1 MKKSIFTKLTSLT
14 VTAAIV
20 MSFTSFIHADVTE
33 DAGDPQEMISED
45 ITVEEFAVPE
55 SDFDNDELAAK
66 YIMNKMSGGSEATY
80 RKYDLSGYLEQYD
93 KTIFNYIVPVISD
106 IASGNQTSAVI
117 TVPEDTLLISFSN
130 TDLGVEDF
138 SALSVDEAKALVS
151 QNMPIHSSKIM
162 NALLFASP
170 YDLYWFDKT
179 TGMGMTYSFSRS
191 RTTLRLY
198 NFTFYFYVANEYQG
212 RNNLEVS
219 SEYGEAVS
227 AAASNANT
235 IIENNAGLDDYSKL
249 LSYNNEICK
258 LTDYNYSAAGGGVAY
273 GNPWQL
279 VWVFDGD
286 PDTKVVC
293 EGYSKAFQYL
303 CDNSVFRCSDLYTI
317 SVSGYLAGEGHM
329 WNIVHMDDE
338 KNYVVDIT
346 NSDPGGEG
354 NYGSRLFLIGA
365 VSGSVSSGYTLKNGY
380 LYTYKPTTINSYSED
395 VITVSSADYNP
406 NAEYTLTLEGEVG
419 ISSLSKYKAKAGEE
433 ISVFYTLPVGK
444 ELESILVNG
453 NAIDGT
459 TFTMPAMDTTVVVT
473 FKKADYKITVSDT
486 TGGTA
491 YTDKTVA
498 NYEDVITVTATPD
511 IGYKLDAIK
520 VDGITID
527 GNTFEMPASD
537 VTVEVTFVKIDYAV
551 TVNCSTGGTASAP
564 ETANYGDEITVSVT
578 PDTGYE
584 LDTIKVNDAA
594 IGGNSFTMPAS
605 DVTIEVTFKKISYT
619 ISITNT
625 SGGSANV
632 DKTTAYYG
640 EEIEIDIAIE
650 EGYHLDSILVN
661 GTAIDG
667 EKFTMPAGN
676 VSIEV
681 IFVIT
686 DYEVTVNYTA
696 GGTASA
702 PETANYGDEITVSV
716 TPDTGYELDVIKVNN
731 VAIAGNSFTMPAS
744 DVTVEVIFKKA
755 DYKIT
760 LNAGEGGSVQVPSG
774 ANYGDDIEI
783 TVTPD
788 TGYKLDAIKVD
799 GITIDG
805 NSFVMPASD
814 VTVDVTFVKIDY
826 AVTVSYSTGGTASAQ
841 DTANYGD
848 EITVTVTPDTGY
860 ELDTIKVNDAVIDGN
875 SFTMPASDV
884 TVEVTFKKISYTV
897 SITNTSGGS
906 ANVDKTTAYY
916 GEEIEIDI
924 AIEEGYHL
932 DSILVNGT
940 AIDGDKFTMPAGN
953 VTIEVI
959 FKKNEYTITVSD
971 VTGGTASASA
981 EKAGE
986 GEEITVTVTP
996 DKGYE
1001 LDKIKVNNTVITGT
1015 KFTMPAANVTVEVTF
1030 KKVVYKISLNS
1041 SGNGT
1046 VNLSK
1051 TKANYGDEI
1060 TVEITPASGYE
1071 LSKITV
1077 KTADGSKVNVTD
1089 NTFVMP
1095 DANVTVSVTF
1105 AKISY
1110 GITVEDNGLGTVDV
1124 VSSAIKGNHIIVDIS
1139 PAEGCELESLTAVD
1153 SEGNDI
1159 EVTDNSFTMPGA
1171 SVTITAVFRKIDYT
1185 ITIVCSDHGTA
1196 TVSGN
1201 PANFGDEITVTALPD
1216 NGFELNTIK
1225 VDDEIIEGN
1234 TFTMPAK
1241 DITIT
1246 VTFRDRTYSLNGW
1259 ILEDGKYY
1267 FYENG
1272 KMVKGWIKSGSSWYY
1287 MDTETGVMVTG
1298 WKNAGGKWYYF
1309 TGSGAMVTGW
1319 QKIGGTW
1326 YFFESSGAMAT
1337 GWKESGGK
1345 WYYFTGSGAMVTG
1358 WQKIGGTW
1366 YYFESSGAMATG
1378 WKNSG
1383 GKWYYFTSSGAMQT
1397 GWKQSGSDWYYL
1409 DTSSG
1414 AMVTGWKS
1422 ISGKW
1427 YYFYDS
1433 GVMAYSTTIDGYTL
1447 GADGAMI

>member
-55 SDFDNDELAAK
+55 TDFDNDELAAK

-151 QNMPIHSSKIM
+151 QNMPVHSSKIM

-170 YDLYWFDKT
+170 YNLYWFDKT

-191 RTTLRLY
+191 RTTLKLY
-198 NFTFYFYVANEYQG
+198 NFTFYFYVASEYQG

-219 SEYGEAVS
+219 SDYGEAVS

-249 LSYNNEICK
+249 LAYNNEICK

-380 LYTYKPTTINSYSED
+380 LYTYKTSTMNSYSED

-406 NAEYTLTLEGEVG
+406 NAEYSLTLEGEVDS
-419 ISSLSKYKAKAGEE
+419 SSLSKSKAKAGEE
-433 ISVFYTLPVGK
+433 ISVSYTLPVGK

-453 NAIDGT
+453 KAIDGT

-491 YTDKTVA
+491 YTDKSVA
-498 NYEDVITVTATPD
+498 NYKDLITVTATPD
-511 IGYKLDAIK
+511 TGYKLDAIK
-520 VDGITID
+520 VDGITIN
-527 GNTFEMPASD
+527 GNSFEMPAAD

-551 TVNCSTGGTASAP
+551 TVNCTTGGTASAP
-564 ETANYGDEITVSVT
+564 DTANYGDEITVSVT

-650 EGYHLDSILVN
+650 ES
-661 GTAIDG
+661 
-667 EKFTMPAGN
+667 
-676 VSIEV
+676 
-681 IFVIT
+681 
-686 DYEVTVNYTA
+686 
-696 GGTASA
+696 
-702 PETANYGDEITVSV
+702 
-716 TPDTGYELDVIKVNN
+716 
-731 VAIAGNSFTMPAS
+731 
-744 DVTVEVIFKKA
+744 
-755 DYKIT
+755 
-760 LNAGEGGSVQVPSG
+760 
-774 ANYGDDIEI
+774 
-783 TVTPD
+783 
-788 TGYKLDAIKVD
+788 
-799 GITIDG
+799 
-805 NSFVMPASD
+805 
-814 VTVDVTFVKIDY
+814 
-826 AVTVSYSTGGTASAQ
+826 
-841 DTANYGD
+841 
-848 EITVTVTPDTGY
+848 
-860 ELDTIKVNDAVIDGN
+860 
-875 SFTMPASDV
+875 
-884 TVEVTFKKISYTV
+884 
-897 SITNTSGGS
+897 
-906 ANVDKTTAYY
+906 
-916 GEEIEIDI
+916 
-924 AIEEGYHL
+924 YHL

-940 AIDGDKFTMPAGN
+940 AIDGDKFNMPAGN

-959 FKKNEYTITVSD
+959 FKKNEYTIMVSD
-971 VTGGTASASA
+971 VTGGTAAVSA
-981 EKAGE
+981 ETAAE
-986 GEEITVTVTP
+986 GEEITITATP
-996 DKGYE
+996 DKGYA
-1001 LDKIKVNNTVITGT
+1001 LDKIKVNGTAITGK

-1287 MDTETGVMVTG
+1287 MDTETGAMVTG

>member
-117 TVPEDTLLISFSN
+117 IVPEDVLSVSFSN
-130 TDLGVEDF
+130 SDLGVEDF

-249 LSYNNEICK
+249 LAYNNEICK

-380 LYTYKPTTINSYSED
+380 LYTYKTSTMNSYSED
-395 VITVSSADYNP
+395 VITISSADYNP
-406 NAEYTLTLEGEVG
+406 NAEYSLTLEGEVDS
-419 ISSLSKYKAKAGEE
+419 SSLSKSKAKAGEE
-433 ISVFYTLPVGK
+433 ISVSYTLPVGK

-453 NAIDGT
+453 KAIDGT

-498 NYEDVITVTATPD
+498 NYEDLITVTATPD
-511 IGYKLDAIK
+511 TGYKLDAIK

-527 GNTFEMPASD
+527 GNSFEMPAAD

-551 TVNCSTGGTASAP
+551 TVNCTAGGTASAP
-564 ETANYGDEITVSVT
+564 DTANYGDEITVSVT

-584 LDTIKVNDAA
+584 LDTIKVND
-594 IGGNSFTMPAS
+594 
-605 DVTIEVTFKKISYT
+605 
-619 ISITNT
+619 
-625 SGGSANV
+625 
-632 DKTTAYYG
+632 
-640 EEIEIDIAIE
+640 
-650 EGYHLDSILVN
+650 
-661 GTAIDG
+661 
-667 EKFTMPAGN
+667 
-676 VSIEV
+676 
-681 IFVIT
+681 
-686 DYEVTVNYTA
+686 
-696 GGTASA
+696 
-702 PETANYGDEITVSV
+702 
-716 TPDTGYELDVIKVNN
+716 

-783 TVTPD
+783 TATPD

-814 VTVDVTFVKIDY
+814 VTVDVTFVNIDY

-860 ELDTIKVNDAVIDGN
+860 ELDTIKINDAVIDGN

-959 FKKNEYTITVSD
+959 FNKNEYTITVSD

-1015 KFTMPAANVTVEVTF
+1015 KFTMPASNVTVEVTF

-1110 GITVEDNGLGTVDV
+1110 GIIVEDNGLGTVDV

-1287 MDTETGVMVTG
+1287 MDTETGAMVTG

-1447 GADGAMI
+1447 GTDGAMI